1 MTQELSRKWRQ
12 EEVYEALGIGKSTYY
27 NRLSFLDI
35 EPSKDSEGTYL
46 TNEQMQEMEELSEH
60 IRKTGKKEGFRGS
73 GQLAVSESADL
84 GLEIPELVEAEGG
97 FLGVDDETLERIIH
111 NAGELKVR
119 QIAEPELVTLHLAAQ
134 MSEKDLSEQQR
145 AQLQAIREAANP
157 SSPKQNPVA
166 IANQLLQRHR
176 QNQNQSPNR
185 QNP

>member
-35 EPSKDSEGTYL
+35 EPSKDENGAYL
-46 TNEQMQEMEELSEH
+46 TSEEMETMRELNEH
-60 IRKTGKKEGFRGS
+60 IRETGKMKGFRG
-73 GQLAVSESADL
+73 GGELAVAESADL
-84 GLEIPELVEAEGG
+84 GLEIPELVETEG
-97 FLGVDDETLERIIH
+97 FAGVDDETLERIIH

>member
-60 IRKTGKKEGFRGS
+60 IRKTGKKEGFRGG

-84 GLEIPELVEAEGG
+84 TLEIPELVEAESVA
-97 FLGVDDETLERIIH
+97 GVDDEKLERIIH
-111 NAGELKVR
+111 KAGELKVR
-119 QIAEPELVTLHLAAQ
+119 QIAEPELVILHLAAQ
-134 MSEKDLSEQQR
+134 MNEKDLSEQQR

-176 QNQNQSPNR
+176 QNQNQNH